1 MKYFF
6 TSLFAFTFLL
16 TKAQSISEITIPISG
31 GILSAELTEVNKNY
45 IIISI
50 AGSGPTDRD
59 GNNPQMKNNSL
70 IMLSDS
76 LVSKGFSTLRID
88 KRGVGKSTVAEMKEE
103 NLSFDT
109 FVNDLSKW
117 VNALKEKG
125 FQRIYLM
132 GHSEGSLISIIASQ
146 RNSNINGLISI
157 AGAGTSAD
165 SILMTQMKMQPPQI
179 QELVKNYLDTLKN
192 EKLLSN
198 VPPYMYALFRPSVQP
213 YMISWIKYNPSIEIS
228 KLNIPILIL
237 QGDSDLQVS
246 IEDAHK
252 LNNAN
257 PSSSLKILSS
267 TNHVLKIVKDQM
279 ENQKSYMDTSFAL
292 NSDIAVLIKGFI
304 DKTVK

>member
-1 MKYFF
+1 MKNLF
-6 TSLFAFTFLL
+6 TTVFAITFLL
-16 TKAQSISEITIPISG
+16 TKAQEITIPIAEG
-31 GILSAELTEVNKNY
+31 VLSAELTEVNKNY
-45 IIISI
+45 LIISI

-70 IMLSDS
+70 KMLSDS

-88 KRGVGKSTVAEMKEE
+88 KRGVGKSTITNMKEE

-117 VNALKEKG
+117 TNAMKEKG
-125 FQRIYLM
+125 FKRIYLM

-146 RNSNINGLISI
+146 RNSNINGLVSI

-165 SILMTQMKMQPPQI
+165 TIIMTQLKMQPPQV
-179 QELVKNYLDTLKN
+179 QELVKNYLDTLKGG
-192 EKLLSN
+192 KLLTN
-198 VPPYMYALFRPSVQP
+198 VPQYMYALFRPSVQP

-246 IEDAHK
+246 IEDAQK
-252 LNNAN
+252 LKDAN
-257 PSSSLKILSS
+257 SSSSFKILSS
-267 TNHVLKIVKDQM
+267 TNHVLKIVKDQT
-279 ENQKSYMDTSFAL
+279 ENQKSYIDSSYAL
-292 NSDIAVLIKGFI
+292 NFEIAKHITEFIKNI
-304 DKTVK
+304 K

>member
-1 MKYFF
+1 MKNLF
-6 TSLFAFTFLL
+6 TTVFAITFLL
-16 TKAQSISEITIPISG
+16 TKAQEITIPIEEG
-31 GILSAELTEVNKNY
+31 VLSAELTEVNKNY
-45 IIISI
+45 LIISI

-70 IMLSDS
+70 KMLSDS

-88 KRGVGKSTVAEMKEE
+88 KRGVGKSTITNMKEE

-117 VNALKEKG
+117 TNAMKEKG
-125 FQRIYLM
+125 FKRIYLM

-146 RNSNINGLISI
+146 RNSNINGLVSI

-165 SILMTQMKMQPPQI
+165 TIIMTQLKMQPPQV
-179 QELVKNYLDTLKN
+179 QELVKNYLDTLKGG
-192 EKLLSN
+192 KLLTN
-198 VPPYMYALFRPSVQP
+198 VPQYMYALFRPSVQP

-246 IEDAHK
+246 IEDAQK
-252 LNNAN
+252 LKDAN
-257 PSSSLKILSS
+257 SSSSFKILSS
-267 TNHVLKIVKDQM
+267 TNHVLKIVKDQT
-279 ENQKSYMDTSFAL
+279 ENQKSYIDSSYAL
-292 NSDIAVLIKGFI
+292 NFEIAKHITEFIKNI
-304 DKTVK
+304 K